1 MKTETLRAIMV
12 LSGYTAGR
20 YDIGSLSGS
29 TRAGCRVHLMST
41 LLGHRAPQNKS
52 SVTAIEAEFYGQL
65 GITGTGN
72 CSAERA
78 DSFVA
83 ICKDAARGIV

>member
-20 YDIGSLSGS
+20 YDIGSLAGS
-29 TRAGCRVHLMST
+29 TKAGCRVHLMST
-41 LLGHRAPQNKS
+41 LLGHRTPRSKS
-52 SVTAIEAEFYGQL
+52 SVTSIEMEFYGQL

-78 DSFVA
+78 DSFVS
-83 ICKDAARGIV
+83 ICKDVARGVV